1 MYVWVFYAQVNM
13 EEYFYSEWDI
23 SHFWAIFVLSTCGI
37 FERCNVCTN
46 LVEKPWKHVLFLL
59 DSLEIKQVWNGIGS
73 QIEMKHI

>member
-1 MYVWVFYAQVNM
+1 
-13 EEYFYSEWDI
+13 
-23 SHFWAIFVLSTCGI
+23 
-37 FERCNVCTN
+37 

>member
-1 MYVWVFYAQVNM
+1 MYVWMFYAQVNM
-13 EEYFYSEWDI
+13 EEYLYSEWDI
-23 SHFWAIFVLSTCGI
+23 SHFWTIFVLATCGI

>member
-13 EEYFYSEWDI
+13 EEYFYSERDI

-37 FERCNVCTN
+37 FERCNVSTH
-46 LVEKPWKHVLFLL
+46 LVEKPWKDVLFLL
-59 DSLEIKQVWNGIGS
+59 DSVEIKQVWNGIGS